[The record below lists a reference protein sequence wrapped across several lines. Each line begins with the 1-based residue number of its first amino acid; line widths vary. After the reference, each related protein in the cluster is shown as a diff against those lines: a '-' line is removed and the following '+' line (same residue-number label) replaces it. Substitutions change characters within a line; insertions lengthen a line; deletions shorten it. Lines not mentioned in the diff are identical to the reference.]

1 MRENRLWKIES
12 AGLLKYR
19 KEIKMKVSAC
29 AVVSW
34 VEF

>member
-19 KEIKMKVSAC
+19 KKIKMEVSAC
-29 AVVSW
+29 AVVS
-34 VEF
+34 